1 MKNYLRIFKY
11 LKPYRV
17 QLFLSICLA
26 LLFSAANVFMVP
38 WLRDMANEVSHS
50 NRDFFM
56 MQILNGVALWTV
68 RVLSRFGQYYV
79 TAWISQRVIWD
90 VQTQIYNK
98 LLGVSQHFY
107 AKWKL
112 GDLLT
117 RMFSDSSK
125 VKEVIVLS
133 FRDVLPQTITF
144 ISVLSYLFYMS
155 WKLSLFTF
163 VAIPLFVVML
173 SYFTTRIKDVTHKVQ
188 KKTADI
194 THITQEVISNIKL
207 VQAYTMEGK
216 EKKRF
221 DKEMRRNF
229 NFNMIIARLKASMEA
244 ILQQA
249 QGVII
254 LAILFVGGTM
264 VLNNELTGPELLGYY
279 TGVGLLIDPVQA
291 LSNVYVAIQQGMAS
305 TDRMFEVLDAKVH
318 IQSPE
323 KGASKAFTGNVIFDN
338 VSFTYDEDHKGE
350 TVLQNFS
357 LEAKEGEII
366 ALVGLSG
373 AGKSTLISLIPR
385 FYDPS
390 EGSITIDGTN
400 IKDMDLYALRSQIA
414 MVLQEDMMF
423 RGTVSEN
430 IRYGTPHAKEKD
442 IIQAAKQANA
452 WEFIQDLPSG
462 LRTKVADKGRRL
474 SGGQKQRISI
484 ARAILR
490 NPRILIL
497 DEATSALDSKSET
510 LVQEAL
516 NKLMKDR
523 TTFVIAHRLSTIM
536 HADKIVVLDKGE
548 IVEVGT
554 HQDLIEKEGHYK
566 KLHDLQFSKKVS

>member
-1 MKNYLRIFKY
+1 MKNYLRIFQY
-11 LKPYRV
+11 LKPYRF

-26 LLFSAANVFMVP
+26 IIFSAANVFMVP
-38 WLRDMANEVSHS
+38 WLRDMANEVSNS
-50 NRDFFM
+50 NRDFFTL
-56 MQILNGVALWTV
+56 QILNGVALWTV
-68 RVLSRFGQYYV
+68 RVLSRFGQYYL

-90 VQTQIYNK
+90 VQSKIYTK

-107 AKWKL
+107 GKWKL

-117 RMFSDSSK
+117 RMFNDSAK
-125 VKEVIVLS
+125 VKEVIILS
-133 FRDVLPQTITF
+133 FRDVIPQVITF
-144 ISVLSYLFYMS
+144 VSVLTYLFVMS

-163 VAIPLFVVML
+163 VAIPLFVFML
-173 SYFTTRIKDVTHKVQ
+173 SYFTTRIKAVTHKVQ

-216 EKKRF
+216 EQKRY

-229 NFNMIIARLKASMEA
+229 NFNMLIARLKATMEA
-244 ILQQA
+244 VLQEA

-264 VLNNELTGPELLGYY
+264 VLNDELTGPELLGYY
-279 TGVGLLIDPVQA
+279 TGIGLLIDPVQA

-318 IQSPE
+318 ISSP
-323 KGASKAFTGNVIFDN
+323 KDGVSKTFSGHVKFDN
-338 VSFTYDEDHKGE
+338 VSFSYDEHNEGE
-350 TVLQNFS
+350 EVLKDFS
-357 LEAKEGEII
+357 LEAKEGEIV

-390 EGSITIDGTN
+390 SGSIQIDGVD
-400 IKDMDLYALRSQIA
+400 IKDMNLYALRSQIA

-442 IIQAAKQANA
+442 IIEAAKQANA
-452 WEFIQDLPSG
+452 WEFINDMPSG
-462 LRTKVADKGRRL
+462 LRTKVSDKGRRL

-554 HQDLIEKEGHYK
+554 HTDLIQKGGHYK
-566 KLHDLQFSKKVS
+566 RLHDLQFSKKV